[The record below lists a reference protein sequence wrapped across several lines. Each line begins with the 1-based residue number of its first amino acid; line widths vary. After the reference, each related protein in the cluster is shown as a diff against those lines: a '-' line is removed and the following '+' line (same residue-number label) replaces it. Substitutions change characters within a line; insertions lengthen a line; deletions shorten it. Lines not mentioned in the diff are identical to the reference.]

1 MMLTYDAI
9 ATRIE
14 GALATTP
21 DMDARHMQINLFQ
34 GKSVTMQRL
43 GTVLSRMVREGR
55 LQSNGTKGTCTY
67 RLTSQDAPE
76 TEYSEAMQERA
87 QIYAFR
93 PLVSIPKVAPLR
105 EIPAWSRQPL

>member
-1 MMLTYDAI
+1 MLTYDAI

-14 GALATTP
+14 SALATTP
-21 DMDARHMQINLFQ
+21 DIDARHMHRHLFP
-34 GKSVTMQRL
+34 GESVTMQRL

-55 LQSNGTKGTCTY
+55 LQSNGKQGSCTY

-76 TEYSEAMQERA
+76 TEYSDAMQERID
-87 QIYAFR
+87 IYRFR

-105 EIPAWSRQPL
+105 DIPAWSRQPL